1 MGVQPTSDRWAWLTA
16 GIAAGAATSVFVQN
30 LLTPEKKVV
39 KEIVTDYAV
48 ADAQFRRVMSSLL
61 GPSFI
66 AGNRIDVLQNGEE
79 IFPAMLSAIRGAR
92 ISVCFET
99 YIYWSGIIAR
109 QISAALAERA
119 KAGVAVHVVMDGVG
133 AGKLD
138 GDLVAM
144 MAEAGVQIER
154 FHPPGLK
161 TITKLN
167 NRTHRK
173 LLIVDGR
180 IGFTGGAGIADQ
192 WAGHAQGP
200 QNWRDMHFRVEG
212 PVVAQMQ
219 AAFVDNWLKTR
230 AEALHDERYFP
241 ELTPAG
247 TTIAQLFKSSPDE
260 GSESVRLMY
269 LLSIAAARRSIKI
282 ANAYFVPDD
291 LACQTLISAM
301 GRGVRLQIILPG
313 HEIDTAITRQ
323 ASRSR
328 WEPLLAAGAEIH
340 EFQPTMFHCKAMV
353 VDDIWC
359 SVGSTNFDSRSFRL
373 NDEANLNVYDVGF
386 AAELVRSFANDLE
399 RCAPVSLDDWR
410 GRPLGDKLIEQSA
423 ALVRSQL

>member
-1 MGVQPTSDRWAWLTA
+1 MSSQSDPDRWTWLTA
-16 GIAAGAATSVFVQN
+16 GIAVGAVTSVVAQN
-30 LLTPEKKVV
+30 LMTPEKRVA
-39 KEIVTDYAV
+39 KEITTGYSV
-48 ADAQFRRVMSSLL
+48 ADPQFRRVMSSLL

-66 AGNRIDVLQNGEE
+66 AGNRIEVLQNGEE

-92 ISVCFET
+92 FSVCFET

-109 QISAALAERA
+109 QISEALAERA
-119 KAGVAVHVVMDGVG
+119 RAGIAVHVVMDGIG

-138 GDLVAM
+138 GDLIAQM
-144 MAEAGVQIER
+144 SAAGVQIER
-154 FHPPGLK
+154 FHPPGL
-161 TITKLN
+161 TTMSRIN

-173 LLIVDGR
+173 LLIIDGR

-200 QNWRDMHFRVEG
+200 QNWRDMHFRVVG
-212 PVVAQMQ
+212 PVVAQIQ

-241 ELTPAG
+241 ELEPAG
-247 TTIAQLFKSSPDE
+247 TTVAQLFKSSPDE

-269 LLSIAAARRSIKI
+269 LLSIAAARRSVRI

-291 LACQTLISAM
+291 LARQTLISAM
-301 GRGVRLQIILPG
+301 RRGVRLQIILPG

-328 WEPLLAAGAEIH
+328 WEPLLAAGAEIQ
-340 EFQPTMFHCKAMV
+340 EFQPTMYHCKAMII
-353 VDDIWC
+353 DDIWC

-373 NDEANLNVYDVGF
+373 NDEANLNVYDVAF
-386 AAELVRSFANDLE
+386 ARELARSFADDLE
-399 RCAPVSLDDWR
+399 RSQRVCLDDWR
-410 GRPLGDKLIEQSA
+410 RRPLSDRIIEQSA
-423 ALVRSQL
+423 GLVRSQL